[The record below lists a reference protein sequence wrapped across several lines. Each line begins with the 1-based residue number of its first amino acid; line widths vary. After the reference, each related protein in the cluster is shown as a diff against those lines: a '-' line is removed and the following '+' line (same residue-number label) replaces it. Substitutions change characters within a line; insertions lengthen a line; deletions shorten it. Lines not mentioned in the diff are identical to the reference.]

1 MADSYTREQIVR
13 KLKRLRSKHAKRGD
27 WFHLKGFAGSSYGA
41 SLQVSAI
48 DEAIA
53 AFPPKKGSKK

>member
-13 KLKRLRSKHAKRGD
+13 KLKRLRSKHVKRGD

-41 SLQVSAI
+41 SLQVSAL
-48 DEAIA
+48 DKPIA
-53 AFPPKKGSKK
+53 AFPPKGSKK